1 MECILKR
8 LAIIGAGS
16 IARAHINAANE
27 VGFSVVAICGK
38 KDSSRAREI
47 ASEVEGLVSY
57 PDFSSMLET
66 KPDAVVIAVNPVH
79 SLDILMKCLGLGLPT
94 LIEKPVST
102 SSSALIKLRKMDT
115 SGVIVGYN
123 RRHYSS
129 VEQFKEE
136 LEDYNSGLIQIQIPE
151 LSWDRDP
158 SDPQRHAALL
168 ENSVH
173 IFDLANYLFG
183 TIRIRDISKNH
194 GEKNPGFSVASFAT
208 DSGFIGSVSIGFGV
222 PDNTYIK
229 FWAGGISLELKP
241 IEHFN
246 KVEELRREVSKDS
259 KNITRYLPISLNEW
273 SQSES
278 DLIAKP
284 GFLRQYEEFYSLV
297 AHNVK
302 PTRSATISDAKLA
315 LELAEKFIF
324 SE

>member
-1 MECILKR
+1 M
-8 LAIIGAGS
+8 
-16 IARAHINAANE
+16 
-27 VGFSVVAICGK
+27 V
-38 KDSSRAREI
+38 DS
-47 ASEVEGLVSY
+47 
-57 PDFSSMLET
+57 

-79 SLDILMKCLGLGLPT
+79 SLDILIECLGLGLPT

-102 SSSALIKLRKMDT
+102 SSSAFAKLRKMDT
-115 SGVIVGYN
+115 SRVIVGYN

-129 VEQFKEE
+129 VERFKEE
-136 LEDYNSGLIQIQIPE
+136 LENYSSGLIQIQIPE
-151 LSWDRDP
+151 LSWNKDP
-158 SDPQRHAALL
+158 SSPQRCAALL

-183 TIRIRDISKNH
+183 TIRLRDVSKNY
-194 GEKNPGFSVASFAT
+194 GEKNPGFSVASFET

-229 FWAGGISLELKP
+229 FWTDGVSFELKP

-246 KVEELRREVSKDS
+246 KVEELRREVSKNFQ
-259 KNITRYLPISLNEW
+259 NITRYLPIPLNNW
-273 SQSES
+273 SQSHS

-284 GFLRQYEEFYSLV
+284 GFLRQYEEFHSLV

-315 LELAEKFIF
+315 LEVAEKFI
-324 SE
+324 S

>member
-8 LAIIGAGS
+8 LAIVGAGS
-16 IARAHINAANE
+16 IARAHVYAANQA
-27 VGFSVVAICGK
+27 GFSVVAICGK
-38 KDSSRAREI
+38 KDSSRANEI
-47 ASEVEGLVSY
+47 ASEVNGLDSY
-57 PDFSSMLET
+57 SDFLSMLDT

-79 SLDILMKCLGLGLPT
+79 SLDILIKCLGLGLPT

-102 SSSALIKLRKMDT
+102 SSSSLIKLQKMDT
-115 SGVIVGYN
+115 SRVIVGYN

-136 LEDYNSGLIQIQIPE
+136 LKNYNSGLIQIQIPE
-151 LSWDRDP
+151 LSWSKDP
-158 SDPQRHAALL
+158 SDPQKRAALL

-183 TIRIRDISKNH
+183 TIRLRDISKNR
-194 GEKNPGFSVASFAT
+194 GEKNSGFSVANFET

-229 FWAGGISLELKP
+229 FWTGGVSLELKP

-246 KVEELRREVSKDS
+246 KVVELRREVSKNS
-259 KNITRYLPISLNEW
+259 NNITRYLPIPLNDW
-273 SQSES
+273 SQSHS

-284 GFLRQYEEFYSLV
+284 GFLHQYEEFHSLV

-302 PTRSATISDAKLA
+302 PTRSATINDAKLA
-315 LELAEKFIF
+315 LEVAEKFI
-324 SE
+324 S